1 MGFYSLWF
9 SSQGNTALH
18 WAILAKHSC
27 STSIL
32 VNKGKGSDILTMKNS
47 QVTVLLYPCDISN
60 VSDPDPG
67 IVLLIQDPYQDSL
80 WQRKK
85 NFLQKPSYV
94 FKPVP
99 VRRTFRLQKILL
111 TWKKIPFLG
120 DNFCLPGFVAGF
132 PIRVRILWS
141 IWIRIQSGSGSIQLG
156 SWSIQLGSGSIQLGS
171 GSIQSGSRSSQ
182 DPDPKHWRQGFSGMG
197 VLQYTV
203 SFASPVSVIKI
214 SRFSILA
221 KSLALS

>member
-85 NFLQKPSYV
+85 IFLQKPSYV
-94 FKPVP
+94 FKPLL

-111 TWKKIPFLG
+111 TWKKNSLFGGQFLSAWIRSRIP
-120 DNFCLPGFVAGF
+120 NPGSD
-132 PIRVRILWS
+132 PLIHLNPDPVRI
-141 IWIRIQSGSGSIQLG
+141 WIHPVGILIHPVGIRIHPVGIRIHPVRIEIQSGSWSETLATGILRHGRPSVYSLSRITCLG
-156 SWSIQLGSGSIQLGS
+156 N
-171 GSIQSGSRSSQ
+171 
-182 DPDPKHWRQGFSGMG
+182 KNF
-197 VLQYTV
+197 
-203 SFASPVSVIKI
+203 
-214 SRFSILA
+214 
-221 KSLALS
+221 